1 MLGFLGGAALGAF
14 GYKGA
19 KEQNVASAQQAQA
32 QMDFQ
37 REMSNTAVQRRMA
50 DLKKAGINP
59 ILAGSKEA
67 SSPAG
72 AMAPQFNKAQVALQN
87 ATSAANIRNIDSQTA
102 LNMANLPKQTFWSDV
117 FTGIRNMGKKT
128 SEGIQSISPS
138 PHSDMPSIVN
148 GSDQTFKITPS
159 NAREAALAMKELL
172 NPTNVLTDEEAR
184 RWATKNYGYNRI
196 ELNRKHSRQRIPR
209 RNKAKRIPSWLY
221 KIQQYNSIYPRGN

>member
-1 MLGFLGGAALGAF
+1 
-14 GYKGA
+14 
-19 KEQNVASAQQAQA
+19 
-32 QMDFQ
+32 MDFQ

-159 NAREAALAMKELL
+159 NA
-172 NPTNVLTDEEAR
+172 
-184 RWATKNYGYNRI
+184 
-196 ELNRKHSRQRIPR
+196 
-209 RNKAKRIPSWLY
+209 
-221 KIQQYNSIYPRGN
+221 